1 MKRFMFALMLGTSA
15 IVSVPAHAQNT
26 SVLRYGVDPSHPPF
40 SSRDASGKL
49 VGFDIDLGTEICA
62 RIKSKCEWVQND
74 FDGMIPALQAKKF
87 DAILASM
94 SITEKRKQVIA
105 FTSRLYKTPNKLIV
119 RKEANLE
126 PTAESLKGK
135 SIGVQQGTVPESYA
149 KEHWA
154 PAGARVV
161 SYPNFDQVFAD
172 LAAGRLDGC
181 FTDAAVGEYGFLR
194 TPQGANFKFTGGNV
208 YASNGAG
215 IGLRQSDVELREK
228 IDRAIADMLADG
240 TYKRLAGKYFQ
251 FDPYGS

>member
-1 MKRFMFALMLGTSA
+1 MKRFMSALLLCASTLMS
-15 IVSVPAHAQNT
+15 AHAGAEDWST
-26 SVLRYGVDPSHPPF
+26 LRYGVDPSHPPF

-49 VGFDIDLGTEICA
+49 IGFDIDLGTEICK
-62 RIKSKCEWVQND
+62 RINAKCEWVQND

-94 SITEKRKQVIA
+94 SITDKRKQVIA

-119 RKEANLE
+119 RKDTTLE
-126 PTAESLKGK
+126 PTPESLKGK
-135 SIGVQQGTVPESYA
+135 SIGFQQGTVPESYA

-172 LAAGRLDGC
+172 VSAGRLDGC

-194 TPQGANFKFTGGNV
+194 TPQGADFKFSGGNV

-215 IGLRQSDVELREK
+215 IGLRKSDVELKDK
-228 IDRAIADMLADG
+228 IDKAIADMLADG

>member
-1 MKRFMFALMLGTSA
+1 MKRLMSALFLCASALVSAHVSAEGTA
-15 IVSVPAHAQNT
+15 T
-26 SVLRYGVDPSHPPF
+26 LRYGVDPSHPPF

-49 VGFDIDLGTEICA
+49 VGFDIDLGTEICKRINA
-62 RIKSKCEWVQND
+62 RCEWIQND

-94 SITEKRKQVIA
+94 SITEKRRQVIA
-105 FTSRLYKTPNKLIV
+105 FSSRLYKTPNKLIV
-119 RKEANLE
+119 RKDANLE

-154 PAGARVV
+154 PGGARVV

-172 LAAGRLDGC
+172 LASGRLDGC

-194 TPQGANFKFTGGNV
+194 TPQGADFRFTGGNV

-215 IGLRQSDVELREK
+215 IGLRQADAELKEK
-228 IDRAIADMLADG
+228 IDKAIADMLADG
-240 TYKRLAGKYFQ
+240 TYKQLAAKYFQ

>member
-1 MKRFMFALMLGTSA
+1 MKRLMSALLFCATAFAASSSSA
-15 IVSVPAHAQNT
+15 QDGST
-26 SVLRYGVDPSHPPF
+26 LRYGIDPSHPPF
-40 SSRDASGKL
+40 SSRNASGKL
-49 VGFDIDLGTEICA
+49 VGFDIDLGTEICK
-62 RIKSKCEWVQND
+62 RIHAKCEWVQND

-94 SITEKRKQVIA
+94 SITDKRKQVID

-119 RKEANLE
+119 RKDANLE

-135 SIGVQQGTVPESYA
+135 SVGVQQGTVPESYA

-172 LAAGRLDGC
+172 LAAGRLDSC

-194 TPQGANFKFTGGNV
+194 TPQGADFKFTGDNV

-215 IGLRQSDVELREK
+215 IGIRKSDVDLKEK
-228 IDRAIADMLADG
+228 INKALSEMLADG
-240 TYKRLAGKYFQ
+240 TYKQIAAKYFQ

>member
-1 MKRFMFALMLGTSA
+1 MKRLMSVLFLCASAL
-15 IVSVPAHAQNT
+15 VSVHAIAEGT
-26 SVLRYGVDPSHPPF
+26 ATLRYGVDPSHPPF

-49 VGFDIDLGTEICA
+49 VGFDIDLGTEICK
-62 RIKSKCEWVQND
+62 RINAKCEWVQND

-105 FTSRLYKTPNKLIV
+105 FSSRLYKTPNKLIV
-119 RKEANLE
+119 RKDAKLE

-172 LAAGRLDGC
+172 LASGRLDGC

-194 TPQGANFKFTGGNV
+194 TPQGANFRFTGGNV

-215 IGLRQSDVELREK
+215 IGLRQSDVELKDK
-228 IDRAIADMLADG
+228 IDKAIAEMLADG
-240 TYKRLAGKYFQ
+240 TYKHLAAKYFQ

>member
-1 MKRFMFALMLGTSA
+1 MKRFMSALLLCASA
-15 IVSVPAHAQNT
+15 IVSTHAGAEDWST
-26 SVLRYGVDPSHPPF
+26 LRYGVDPSHPPF
-40 SSRDASGKL
+40 SSRDSSGKL
-49 VGFDIDLGTEICA
+49 VGFDIDLGTEICK
-62 RIKSKCEWVQND
+62 RIQAKCEWVQND

-94 SITEKRKQVIA
+94 SITDKRKQVIA
-105 FTSRLYKTPNKLIV
+105 FSSRLYKTPNKLIV
-119 RKEANLE
+119 RKNTNLE

-172 LAAGRLDGC
+172 VAAGRLDGC

-194 TPQGANFKFTGGNV
+194 TPQGADFKFTGGNV

-215 IGLRQSDVELREK
+215 IGLRKSDLELREK
-228 IDRAIADMLADG
+228 IDKAIADMLADG
-240 TYKRLAGKYFQ
+240 TYKRFAGKYFQ

>member
-1 MKRFMFALMLGTSA
+1 MKRLISALLFCATAFATSA
-15 IVSVPAHAQNT
+15 SNAQDGST
-26 SVLRYGVDPSHPPF
+26 LRYGIDPSHPPF
-40 SSRDASGKL
+40 SSRNASGKL
-49 VGFDIDLGTEICA
+49 VGFDIDLGTEICK
-62 RIKSKCEWVQND
+62 RIHAKCEWVQND

-94 SITEKRKQVIA
+94 SITDKRKQVID

-119 RKEANLE
+119 RKDANLE

-135 SIGVQQGTVPESYA
+135 SIGVQQGTVPETYA

-161 SYPNFDQVFAD
+161 SYPHFDQVFAD
-172 LAAGRLDGC
+172 LAAGRLDSC

-194 TPQGANFKFTGGNV
+194 TPQGADFKFTGDNV

-215 IGLRQSDVELREK
+215 IGIRKTDVDLKEK
-228 IDRAIADMLADG
+228 INKALSDMLADG
-240 TYKRLAGKYFQ
+240 TYKQIAAKYFQ